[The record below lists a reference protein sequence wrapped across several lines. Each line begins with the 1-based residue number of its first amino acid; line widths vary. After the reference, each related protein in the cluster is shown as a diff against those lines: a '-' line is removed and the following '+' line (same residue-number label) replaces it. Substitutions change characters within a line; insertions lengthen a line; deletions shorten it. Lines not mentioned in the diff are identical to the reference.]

1 MTAPCAWPVRPFP
14 GFSLCQFVLQ
24 VKRPGSLAQRA
35 RQFVDATRLSGKRA
49 PSWRGFNDSLSP
61 RVARASLALQGR
73 EILQEMAA
81 PEWTPRCSASS
92 SPLSPPCSPPH
103 SPLGLQVIPGAAAV
117 APGWWA
123 APLHL
128 QGPPHCIRSACSR
141 PPSSSRSGPR
151 GSLTCHELPPPSLR
165 TSDRSVLWPLDSSS
179 PLGTN
184 SIRLDLHIILV
195 LFLVLEFSRQ

>member
-1 MTAPCAWPVRPFP
+1 MTTPSAWPVRSFH

-103 SPLGLQVIPGAAAV
+103 SPLGCRSSLARPLSPPVGGRPPCTCKGHRTASAVHVPGRHRHLAAARV
-117 APGWWA
+117 APS
-123 APLHL
+123 PV
-128 QGPPHCIRSACSR
+128 
-141 PPSSSRSGPR
+141 
-151 GSLTCHELPPPSLR
+151 TNFLR
-165 TSDRSVLWPLDSSS
+165 
-179 PLGTN
+179 
-184 SIRLDLHIILV
+184 RL
-195 LFLVLEFSRQ
+195 